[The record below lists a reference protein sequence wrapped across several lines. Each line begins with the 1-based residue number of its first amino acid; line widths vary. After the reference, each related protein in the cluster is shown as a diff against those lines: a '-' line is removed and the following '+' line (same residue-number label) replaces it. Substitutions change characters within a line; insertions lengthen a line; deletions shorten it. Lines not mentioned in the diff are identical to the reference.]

1 MVIKSTNV
9 NNHDEIRNEAKDPM
23 EEKVEIA
30 FPARDP
36 EKILHHQKG
45 TPPKYNFHESGGFV
59 YLLHCYIPS
68 ILLSVAIQ
76 RELNVY

>member
-59 YLLHCYIPS
+59 CFT
-68 ILLSVAIQ
+68 LSSDRA
-76 RELNVY
+76 